1 MAEGGSVQL
10 ASIVDVGNALGR
22 TIDVAEN
29 ARVEFLISQI
39 SEKFCREA
47 RQSFRVESFTHRVKV
62 NGCKVVLPRRPL
74 VSVESV
80 KDDANIDVPYSLGRG
95 FIAVNLPS
103 DSFVVV
109 AYRAGFDSVPD
120 VVRNQVADSVKRI
133 LSIDSRALAGQ
144 TQANQTAGPYSEQGT
159 FATWAVGGQ
168 AMLSPDDIALAR
180 SLRPKRAGNVW
191 VS

>member
-29 ARVEFLISQI
+29 ARVDFLISQI

-62 NGCKVVLPRRPL
+62 NGCKVFLRRSPI
-74 VSVESV
+74 VSIESV
-80 KDDANIDVPYSLGRG
+80 KDDDGVGVEFTQGINFLR
-95 FIAVNLPS
+95 VNLPS
-103 DSFVVV
+103 DRFVVV
-109 AYRAGFDSVPD
+109 SYRAGFDSVPD

>member
-1 MAEGGSVQL
+1 MIEYGGVQL

-47 RQSFRVESFTHRVKV
+47 RQSFRVEEFTHRVKV
-62 NGCKVVLPRRPL
+62 NGCKARLPRSPI

-80 KDDANIDVPYSLGRG
+80 VDDSGVEVSFVLGHG
-95 FIAVNLPS
+95 FVSVNLPS
-103 DSFVVV
+103 DRFVVV
-109 AYRAGFDSVPD
+109 SYRAGFDSVPD

-168 AMLSPDDIALAR
+168 AMLSPDDISLAH
-180 SLRPKRAGNVW
+180 SFRPKRAGNVW